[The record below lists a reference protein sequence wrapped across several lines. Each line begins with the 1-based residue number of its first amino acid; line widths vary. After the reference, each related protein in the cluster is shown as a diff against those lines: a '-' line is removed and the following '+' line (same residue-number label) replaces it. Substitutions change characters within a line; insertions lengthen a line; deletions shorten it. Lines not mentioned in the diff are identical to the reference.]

1 MARELTEIEIKI
13 VDGATKALES
23 IKKSAA
29 AGKTTFTELSSAIG
43 LVENVLGKLASAG
56 NFAVGLLD
64 SAREA
69 ETAMQSVAVK
79 TNATAEELEALRV
92 KAKEVAFNLRTPFD
106 QVAAG
111 AAQLAADGANAAEVL
126 ANLETVTA
134 FAGATSTK
142 TADAAGQL
150 SDILDGYGEKIA
162 NIGAIGDGIVATA
175 RAAGVGA
182 AELAEGVK
190 KLGPTARDANVD
202 VTTITAALGVL
213 AENGRG
219 GGRAVK
225 ELETILIAL
234 KDPASTTGE
243 VLKTLGLDAGNLGG
257 VISRLSTDSDAARQ
271 VLETLGPKPAL
282 ALKLLLSE
290 GGGALKE
297 LTGIIQNSGG
307 ASKEAADKLGSTF
320 DGAVTRIGIALDALK
335 ASFFTPLLKPLAEE
349 IDFVSAK
356 IQTFAGTKDF
366 ETLKGIVLDFV
377 TSAITQVNR
386 LGSEFDSTKAIAG
399 IKQFVVEAR
408 IQFASLGQAAKDTK
422 TVFDLFGIAL
432 NGAQSIGAEL
442 KGTFGEVGVTLGKIT
457 EKIIGATDAGDSFI
471 DFFDGVAQSAANAAK
486 VQELE
491 FVAATESLA
500 GVVGPATLELRKLQE
515 AQLAQADAAQ
525 ASAGATQQA
534 AAATTEAA
542 AAAEPASGAVL
553 NVAKS
558 LRVADFE
565 AGKFGERVVSA
576 VGAATPEIERLNKK
590 LVSLQADLKKAF
602 QSNDNAAFQ
611 SISAEIRTTTAELE
625 NLTGAAKPAADA
637 EKKVG
642 DEAQA
647 AAPKVAALGDSSRAT
662 ANDAKELSTATD
674 SSASSFVGL
683 AGSAEQAGTIIED
696 VSDKF
701 VQLLRQQQ
709 QSGAAANLA
718 VAEGL
723 RGALE
728 AQQRQVGLALAG
740 LRDYQSEVEIRLKQ
754 LQSKFDLVG
763 PDALRKLAEEQI
775 ADEKRRRDA
784 AANTTPSVRNGGAG
798 PGGAQGLAVTVNL
811 YSLNPGDLSNT
822 TVVDLARRLVKPIQT
837 IISNGG

>member
-1 MARELTEIEIKI
+1 MARETTEIEIQV
-13 VDGATKALES
+13 VDGATKSLNS
-23 IKKSAA
+23 IAKSAA

-43 LVENVLGKLASAG
+43 LVENAIGKIAAVG

-69 ETAMQSVAVK
+69 ETAMQLVAVK
-79 TNATAEELEALRV
+79 TNATAEELEALRA
-92 KAKEVAFNLRTPFD
+92 KANQVAFDLRTPFD

-111 AAQLAADGANAAEVL
+111 AAQLASDGANAAEVL

-134 FAGATSTK
+134 FAGATSLK

-150 SDILDGYGEKIA
+150 SDILDGYGEGIA
-162 NIGAIGDGIVATA
+162 NIGAIGDGIVAA
-175 RAAGVGA
+175 AAAAGVGA

-257 VISRLSTDSDAARQ
+257 VIGRLSTDSDAARQ

-290 GGGALKE
+290 GGGALTE

-335 ASFFTPLLKPLAEE
+335 ASFFTPLLKPLADE

-377 TSAITQVNR
+377 TNAITQVNR
-386 LGSEFDSTKAIAG
+386 LGSEFDATKAIAG
-399 IKQFVVEAR
+399 IKQFVSEAR
-408 IQFASLGQAAKDTK
+408 IQFASLGQSAKDTK

-432 NGAQSIGAEL
+432 NGAQSVGAEV
-442 KGTFGEVGVTLGKIT
+442 KGTFGEVGVIIGKVA

-500 GVVGPATLELRKLQE
+500 GVVGPATLELRKMQE
-515 AQLAQADAAQ
+515 AQLEQADAART
-525 ASAGATQQA
+525 SAAATQQA
-534 AAATTEAA
+534 TTATTEAA
-542 AAAEPASGAVL
+542 AAAAEPAAGAVL

-602 QSNDNAAFQ
+602 ESGDQTAFQ
-611 SISAEIRTTTAELE
+611 SISTEISTTTDELDK
-625 NLTGAAKPAADA
+625 LTGSVRPAAA
-637 EKKVG
+637 GVETLGEKAI
-642 DEAQA
+642 ES
-647 AAPKVAALGDSSRAT
+647 APKVAALGDSARST
-662 ANDAKELSTATD
+662 ASSAKELSSSTDKTSDSLVNLSGAGQQAAT
-674 SSASSFVGL
+674 V
-683 AGSAEQAGTIIED
+683 IED

-709 QSGAAANLA
+709 QSGASANLA
-718 VAEGL
+718 ISEGL

-728 AQQRQVGLALAG
+728 AQQRQVGIALAG
-740 LRDYQSEVEIRLKQ
+740 LREYQSEVEIRLKQ

-763 PDALRKLAEEQI
+763 PGALRKLAEEQI
-775 ADEKRRRDA
+775 ADEKRRATEA
-784 AANTTPSVRNGGAG
+784 ASASPSVRAGLGA
-798 PGGAQGLAVTVNL
+798 PGGLTVNL
-811 YSLNPGDLSNT
+811 SLSALDPAALSQSTLN
-822 TVVDLARRLVKPIQT
+822 DFARRLTGPIRSF
-837 IISNGG
+837 IASGA